1 MNAVNSESGP
11 WQPLVS
17 RVSNVLVLALFALA
31 VVLPKFALG
40 GLVLAAL
47 ITGLALWLGRGR
59 VVSDEAPNE
68 PSAGQSY
75 EVLDISR
82 DQPVGSGQAGRIARE
97 HNELLASMRG
107 ALSDLRHHAVQVA
120 VQSARLRKLTGEAQ
134 QSASKQE
141 EVSELIAQSSGEG
154 ATALEDITQRTGS
167 VSELNSR
174 NLDGVRESNQAL
186 SQVAERIRQVNDQLL
201 TFRETVA
208 GLSESAGKIGKI
220 LEMVQGFSDQTNL
233 LALNAAIEAARAG
246 EAGRGFA
253 VVADEVRQLAQKIAS
268 ATGDVHQIISDMDA
282 RVGRTEKDTELLLE
296 QTDQAREEVTSTASQ
311 FDDMLQYIEQAHAEL
326 LSITSSVEEVSITNR
341 QVHEH
346 GNEIHHLGRELA
358 REIAESDAY
367 SEQLRK
373 ATEAS
378 MALLARYRIGQGA
391 FEEILEARQTLA
403 AEFGDRLTDLA
414 QQGVDIFDRGYEPV
428 LNTWPQKYRTR
439 FVDRFKQAFQDLT
452 DRSKERFDGTVYS
465 LLIDVNGYIPVHHR
479 ATSQPITGDPEKDL
493 LYSRDQRLYNSNETE
508 KRRANH
514 TERFL
519 LQTYIRDTGEILN
532 DLSIPVYVDGK
543 HWGAVVMGFNPD
555 LLLAG
560 NSTIMP
566 PRAQRTDSVS
576 RKQGE
581 ADAQAGR
588 VIVPGCFR

>member
-1 MNAVNSESGP
+1 MIASNSERGS
-11 WQPLVS
+11 WLALVG
-17 RVSNVLVLALFALA
+17 RFNHLLVLALFALA
-31 VVLPKFALG
+31 VALP
-40 GLVLAAL
+40 
-47 ITGLALWLGRGR
+47 GLALAGLAVAVLVTLAGWGLGRDG
-59 VVSDEAPNE
+59 SAPGE
-68 PSAGQSY
+68 SLPRAGADPTG
-75 EVLDISR
+75 EVLDISE
-82 DQPVGSGQAGRIARE
+82 DQPVGAGQADRIARE

-134 QSASKQE
+134 QSATKQE
-141 EVSELIAQSSGEG
+141 EVSQLIAQSSGEG
-154 ATALEDITQRTGS
+154 ATALEDITERTGS

-174 NLDGVRESNQAL
+174 NLDGVRESNEAL
-186 SQVAERIRQVNDQLL
+186 SQVTERIRGVNDQLQN
-201 TFRETVA
+201 FRETVA

-268 ATGDVHQIISDMDA
+268 ATGDVHEIISDMDA
-282 RVGRTEKDTELLLE
+282 RVGRTEKDTEHLLV
-296 QTDQAREEVTSTASQ
+296 QTDQAREEVTSTAAQ

-346 GNEIHHLGRELA
+346 GNEIHQLGRELA
-358 REIAESDAY
+358 KEIAESDAY

-378 MALLARYRIGQGA
+378 MELLARYRIGRGA
-391 FEEILEARQTLA
+391 FEEILEARQELA
-403 AEFGDRLTDLA
+403 AEFEQRLTELA
-414 QQGVDIFDRGYEPV
+414 RQGVDIFDRRYEPIP
-428 LNTWPQKYRTR
+428 NTSPQKYRTS
-439 FVDRFKQAFQDLT
+439 FSDRFKQEFQDLT
-452 DRSKERFDGTVYS
+452 DQGKERFAGTVYS
-465 LLIDVNGYIPVHHR
+465 LLVDVKGYIPVHHR
-479 ATSQPITGDPEKDL
+479 ATSQAPTGDPEKDL
-493 LYSRDQRLYNSNETE
+493 LYSRHQRLYNANETE
-508 KRRANH
+508 IRRASH

-543 HWGAVVMGFNPD
+543 HWGAVIMGFNPD

-560 NSTIMP
+560 DNRS
-566 PRAQRTDSVS
+566 
-576 RKQGE
+576 
-581 ADAQAGR
+581 
-588 VIVPGCFR
+588 

>member
-1 MNAVNSESGP
+1 MNAVALESGP
-11 WQPLVS
+11 RQPLIC
-17 RVSNVLVLALFALA
+17 RVSNVLVLALFVLA
-31 VVLPKFALG
+31 VVVPEFALV
-40 GLVLAAL
+40 GLGLAVL
-47 ITGLALWLGRGR
+47 ITALAWWLGRDR
-59 VVSDEAPNE
+59 VA
-68 PSAGQSY
+68 SAETETESGAGHGQG
-75 EVLDISR
+75 VLDIST

-97 HNELLASMRG
+97 HNELLVSMRG

-134 QSASKQE
+134 QSARKQE

-186 SQVAERIRQVNDQLL
+186 SQAAERIRQANDQLL
-201 TFRETVA
+201 SFRETVA
-208 GLSESAGKIGKI
+208 GLSESSGKIGKI

-268 ATGDVHQIISDMDA
+268 ATGDVNQIISDMDS
-282 RVGRTEKDTELLLE
+282 RVSRTEKDTEQLLE
-296 QTDQAREEVTSTASQ
+296 QTGQAREEVTSTASQ
-311 FDDMLQYIEQAHAEL
+311 FDDMLQYIEQAHEEL

-346 GNEIHHLGRELA
+346 GNEIHQLGRELA

-373 ATEAS
+373 ATESS
-378 MALLARYRIGQGA
+378 MALLARYRIGRGA
-391 FEEILEARQTLA
+391 FEEILEERLTLA
-403 AEFGDRLTDLA
+403 AEFEGRLTELA
-414 QQGVDIFDRGYEPV
+414 EQGVDVFDRRYEPV
-428 LNTWPQKYRTR
+428 PNTWPQKYRTR
-439 FVDRFKQAFQDLT
+439 FVDRFKQVFQDLT

-465 LLIDVNGYIPVHHR
+465 LLVDANGYIPVHHKT
-479 ATSQPITGDPEKDL
+479 TSQPITGDHDKDL

-532 DLSIPVYVDGK
+532 DLSVPVYVNGK

-555 LLLAG
+555 LLLA
-560 NSTIMP
+560 
-566 PRAQRTDSVS
+566 
-576 RKQGE
+576 
-581 ADAQAGR
+581 AG
-588 VIVPGCFR
+588 

>member
-1 MNAVNSESGP
+1 MIASNSERAP
-11 WQPLVS
+11 WLPLIG
-17 RVSNVLVLALFALA
+17 RFHHLLVLLLFALA
-31 VVLPKFALG
+31 VVLPGFALT
-40 GLVLAAL
+40 GLVVAVLVTLVGWWFGA
-47 ITGLALWLGRGR
+47 GRSCR
-59 VVSDEAPNE
+59 EEAPA
-68 PSAGQSY
+68 SASATQSG
-75 EVLDISR
+75 EVLDISE
-82 DQPVGSGQAGRIARE
+82 DQPVGAGQAGRIARE

-134 QSASKQE
+134 QSATKQE
-141 EVSELIAQSSGEG
+141 EVSQLIAQSSGEG
-154 ATALEDITQRTGS
+154 ATALEDITERTGS

-174 NLDGVRESNQAL
+174 NLDGVRESNEAL
-186 SQVAERIRQVNDQLL
+186 SQVAERIREVNDQLQN
-201 TFRETVA
+201 FRETVA

-268 ATGDVHQIISDMDA
+268 ATGDVHEIISDMDT
-282 RVGRTEKDTELLLE
+282 RVGRTEKDTEQLLV
-296 QTDQAREEVTSTASQ
+296 QTDQAREEVTSTAAQ
-311 FDDMLQYIEQAHAEL
+311 FDNMLQYIEQAHAEL

-346 GNEIHHLGRELA
+346 GNEIHDLGRELA
-358 REIAESDAY
+358 KEIAESDAF

-378 MALLARYRIGQGA
+378 MELLARYRIGRGA
-391 FEEILEARQTLA
+391 FEEILEARQQLA
-403 AEFGDRLTDLA
+403 VEVEQRLTELA
-414 QQGVDIFDRGYEPV
+414 RQGVDIFDRRYEPIP
-428 LNTWPQKYRTR
+428 NTSPQKYRTS
-439 FVDRFKQAFQDLT
+439 FSDRFKREFQDLT
-452 DRSKERFDGTVYS
+452 DQSKERFTGTVYS
-465 LLIDVNGYIPVHHR
+465 LLVDVKGYIPVHHR
-479 ATSQPITGDPEKDL
+479 ATSQPPTGDPNKDL

-508 KRRANH
+508 TRRASH
-514 TERFL
+514 TKRFL

-543 HWGAVVMGFNPD
+543 HWGAVIMGFNPD

-560 NSTIMP
+560 
-566 PRAQRTDSVS
+566 D
-576 RKQGE
+576 
-581 ADAQAGR
+581 GR
-588 VIVPGCFR
+588 G

>member
-1 MNAVNSESGP
+1 MNATNSERG
-11 WQPLVS
+11 WQPPLIS
-17 RVSNVLVLALFALA
+17 RISSLLVLALFALA
-31 VVLPKFALG
+31 VILPGFAVA
-40 GLVLAAL
+40 GLVVAAGVTLAGWWFSRSRAV
-47 ITGLALWLGRGR
+47 G
-59 VVSDEAPNE
+59 DEAPSN
-68 PSAGQSY
+68 SAVVQGN
-75 EVLDISR
+75 EVLDISE
-82 DQPVGSGQAGRIARE
+82 DQPVGSGQAGRIATE

-120 VQSARLRKLTGEAQ
+120 VQSARLRKLTSEAQ
-134 QSASKQE
+134 QSATKQE
-141 EVSELIAQSSGEG
+141 EVSQLIAQSSGEG

-186 SQVAERIRQVNDQLL
+186 SQVAERIRQVNDQLQN
-201 TFRETVA
+201 FRETVA

-220 LEMVQGFSDQTNL
+220 LELVQGFSDQTNL

-268 ATGDVHQIISDMDA
+268 ATGDVHQIISDMDT
-282 RVGRTEKDTELLLE
+282 RVGRTEKDTEQLLE

-346 GNEIHHLGRELA
+346 GNEIHQLGRELA
-358 REIAESDAY
+358 KEIAESDTY

-378 MALLARYRIGQGA
+378 MELLARYRIGQGA

-403 AEFGDRLTDLA
+403 AEFEQRLTELA
-414 QQGVDIFDRGYEPV
+414 RQGVDIFDHRYEPV
-428 LNTWPQKYRTR
+428 PNTSPQKYRTG
-439 FVDRFKQAFQDLT
+439 FVDRFKKEFQDLT
-452 DRSKERFDGTVYS
+452 DQGKERFAGTVYS
-465 LLIDVNGYIPVHHR
+465 LLVDVKGYIPVHHR
-479 ATSQPITGDPEKDL
+479 ATSQPVTGDPEKDL

-508 KRRANH
+508 IRRSSH

-532 DLSIPVYVDGK
+532 DLSIPVYVNGK
-543 HWGAVVMGFNPD
+543 HWGAVIMGFNPD

-560 NSTIMP
+560 E
-566 PRAQRTDSVS
+566 S
-576 RKQGE
+576 RS
-581 ADAQAGR
+581 
-588 VIVPGCFR
+588 

>member
-1 MNAVNSESGP
+1 MNALNSESRP
-11 WQPLVS
+11 RQPLIC
-17 RVSNVLVLALFALA
+17 RVSSVLVLALFALA
-31 VVLPKFALG
+31 VALPEFALA
-40 GLVLAAL
+40 GLGLAAL
-47 ITGLALWLGRGR
+47 VTAGGWWLGRDR
-59 VVSDEAPNE
+59 VASAETPAELD
-68 PSAGQSY
+68 AGQSQA
-75 EVLDISR
+75 VLDISR

-97 HNELLASMRG
+97 HNELLTSMRG

-134 QSASKQE
+134 QSAHKQE

-174 NLDGVRESNQAL
+174 NLDGVRDSNQAL

-201 TFRETVA
+201 SFRETVA

-268 ATGDVHQIISDMDA
+268 ATGDVHQIISDMDS
-282 RVGRTEKDTELLLE
+282 RVGRTEKDTEQLLE

-311 FDDMLQYIEQAHAEL
+311 FDNMLQYIEQAHEEL
-326 LSITSSVEEVSITNR
+326 LSVTSSVEEVSITNR

-346 GNEIHHLGRELA
+346 GNEIQHLGRELA
-358 REIAESDAY
+358 EEIAESDAY
-367 SEQLRK
+367 SEQLRN

-403 AEFGDRLTDLA
+403 AEFEDRLTELA
-414 QQGVDIFDRGYEPV
+414 RQGVDIFDRHYEPV
-428 LNTWPQKYRTR
+428 PNTWPQKYRTR
-439 FVDRFKQAFQDLT
+439 FVDRFKQELQDLT
-452 DRSKERFDGTVYS
+452 DRSKERFDGTAYS
-465 LLIDVNGYIPVHHR
+465 LLLDVNGYLPVHHK
-479 ATSQPITGDPEKDL
+479 AASQPITGDPDKDL
-493 LYSRDQRLYNSNETE
+493 LYSRDRRLYYSNETE
-508 KRRANH
+508 KRRASH
-514 TERFL
+514 TEPFL

-560 NSTIMP
+560 
-566 PRAQRTDSVS
+566 
-576 RKQGE
+576 QG
-581 ADAQAGR
+581 R
-588 VIVPGCFR
+588 

>member
-1 MNAVNSESGP
+1 MNAVASEGRL
-11 WQPLVS
+11 WQPWAC
-17 RVSNVLVLALFALA
+17 RVSSVLVLALFAL
-31 VVLPKFALG
+31 VVVVPAFALIG
-40 GLVLAAL
+40 FGLAFL
-47 ITGLALWLGRGR
+47 ITGLAWWLGRDRPASAETQTDSG
-59 VVSDEAPNE
+59 
-68 PSAGQSY
+68 AGQG
-75 EVLDISR
+75 VLDISR

-97 HNELLASMRG
+97 HNELLVSMRS

-186 SQVAERIRQVNDQLL
+186 SQVAEQIRQVNDQLL
-201 TFRETVA
+201 TFRETVS

-268 ATGDVHQIISDMDA
+268 ATGDVNQIISDMDS
-282 RVGRTEKDTELLLE
+282 RVVRTEKDTAQLLE
-296 QTDQAREEVTSTASQ
+296 HTDQARKDVTSTASQ
-311 FDDMLQYIEQAHAEL
+311 FGDMLQYIEQAHEEL

-346 GNEIHHLGRELA
+346 GNQIHQLGRELA

-378 MALLARYRIGQGA
+378 MALLARYRIGRGA
-391 FEEILEARQTLA
+391 FEEILEERQALA
-403 AEFGDRLTDLA
+403 AEFENRLNELA
-414 QQGVDIFDRGYEPV
+414 QQGVDIFDRRYEPV
-428 LNTWPQKYRTR
+428 PNTWPQKYRTR
-439 FVDRFKQAFQDLT
+439 FVDRFKQALQDLT
-452 DRSKERFDGTVYS
+452 DRSKERFDGTIYS
-465 LLIDVNGYIPVHHR
+465 LLVDANGYIPVHHK
-479 ATSQPITGDPEKDL
+479 ATSQPITGDRDKDL
-493 LYSRDQRLYNSNETE
+493 LYSRDQRFYNSNETE
-508 KRRANH
+508 QRRASH

-532 DLSIPVYVDGK
+532 DLSIPVYVNGK

-555 LLLAG
+555 LLLTG
-560 NSTIMP
+560 N
-566 PRAQRTDSVS
+566 R
-576 RKQGE
+576 
-581 ADAQAGR
+581 
-588 VIVPGCFR
+588 

>member
-1 MNAVNSESGP
+1 MNAVASEGRL
-11 WQPLVS
+11 WQPWAC
-17 RVSNVLVLALFALA
+17 RVSSVLVLALFAL
-31 VVLPKFALG
+31 VVVVPAFALIG
-40 GLVLAAL
+40 FGLAFL
-47 ITGLALWLGRGR
+47 ITGLAWWLGRDRPASAETQTDSG
-59 VVSDEAPNE
+59 
-68 PSAGQSY
+68 AGQG
-75 EVLDISR
+75 VLDISR

-97 HNELLASMRG
+97 HNELLVSMRS

-186 SQVAERIRQVNDQLL
+186 SQVAEQIRQVNDQLL
-201 TFRETVA
+201 TFRETVS

-268 ATGDVHQIISDMDA
+268 ATGDVNQIISDMDS
-282 RVGRTEKDTELLLE
+282 RVVRTEKDTAQLLE
-296 QTDQAREEVTSTASQ
+296 HTDQARKDVTSTASQ
-311 FDDMLQYIEQAHAEL
+311 FGDMLQYIEQAHEEL

-346 GNEIHHLGRELA
+346 GNQIHQLGRELA

-378 MALLARYRIGQGA
+378 MALLARYRIGRGA
-391 FEEILEARQTLA
+391 FEEILEERQALA
-403 AEFGDRLTDLA
+403 AEFENRLNELA
-414 QQGVDIFDRGYEPV
+414 QQGVDIFDRRYEPV
-428 LNTWPQKYRTR
+428 PNTWPQKYRTR
-439 FVDRFKQAFQDLT
+439 FVDRFKQALQDLT
-452 DRSKERFDGTVYS
+452 DRSKERFDGTIYS
-465 LLIDVNGYIPVHHR
+465 LLVDANGYIPVHHK
-479 ATSQPITGDPEKDL
+479 ATSQPITGDRDKDL

-508 KRRANH
+508 QRRASH

-532 DLSIPVYVDGK
+532 DLSIPVYVNGK

-555 LLLAG
+555 LLLTG
-560 NSTIMP
+560 N
-566 PRAQRTDSVS
+566 R
-576 RKQGE
+576 
-581 ADAQAGR
+581 
-588 VIVPGCFR
+588 

>member
-1 MNAVNSESGP
+1 MIASNSERAP
-11 WQPLVS
+11 WLPLIG
-17 RVSNVLVLALFALA
+17 RFHHLLVLLLFALA
-31 VVLPKFALG
+31 VVLPGFALT
-40 GLVLAAL
+40 GLVVAVLVTLA
-47 ITGLALWLGRGR
+47 GWWLGAGR
-59 VVSDEAPNE
+59 SSREEAPA
-68 PSAGQSY
+68 SASATQTG
-75 EVLDISR
+75 EVLDISE
-82 DQPVGSGQAGRIARE
+82 DQPVGAGQAGRIARE

-134 QSASKQE
+134 QSATKQE
-141 EVSELIAQSSGEG
+141 EVSQLIAQSSGEG
-154 ATALEDITQRTGS
+154 ATALEDITERTGS

-174 NLDGVRESNQAL
+174 NLDGVRESNEAL
-186 SQVAERIRQVNDQLL
+186 SQVAERIREVNDQLQN
-201 TFRETVA
+201 FRETVA

-268 ATGDVHQIISDMDA
+268 ATGDVHEIISDMDT
-282 RVGRTEKDTELLLE
+282 RVGRTERDTEQLLV
-296 QTDQAREEVTSTASQ
+296 QTDQAREEVTSTAAQ
-311 FDDMLQYIEQAHAEL
+311 FDNMLQYIEQAHAEL

-346 GNEIHHLGRELA
+346 GNEIHDLGRELA
-358 REIAESDAY
+358 KEIAESDAF

-378 MALLARYRIGQGA
+378 MELLARYRIGRGA
-391 FEEILEARQTLA
+391 FEEILEARQQLA
-403 AEFGDRLTDLA
+403 AEVEQRLTELA
-414 QQGVDIFDRGYEPV
+414 RQGVDIFDRRYEPIP
-428 LNTWPQKYRTR
+428 NTSPQKYRTS
-439 FVDRFKQAFQDLT
+439 FSDRFKREFQDLT
-452 DRSKERFDGTVYS
+452 DQSKERFTGTVYS
-465 LLIDVNGYIPVHHR
+465 LLVDVKGYIPVHHR
-479 ATSQPITGDPEKDL
+479 ATSQPPTGDPNKDL

-508 KRRANH
+508 TRRASH

-543 HWGAVVMGFNPD
+543 HWGAVIMGFNPD

-560 NSTIMP
+560 
-566 PRAQRTDSVS
+566 D
-576 RKQGE
+576 
-581 ADAQAGR
+581 GR
-588 VIVPGCFR
+588 G

>member
-1 MNAVNSESGP
+1 MNAVALESRQGP
-11 WQPLVS
+11 SWLS

-31 VVLPKFALG
+31 VMVPDFAQAGLG
-40 GLVLAAL
+40 LAAL
-47 ITGLALWLGRGR
+47 ITVLAWWLGRDR
-59 VVSDEAPNE
+59 VASAETPAAPD
-68 PSAGQSY
+68 AGQGPG
-75 EVLDISR
+75 VLDISR

-134 QSASKQE
+134 QSARKQE

-186 SQVAERIRQVNDQLL
+186 SHVAERIGQVNNQLL
-201 TFRETVA
+201 SFRETVA
-208 GLSESAGKIGKI
+208 GLSDSAGKIGKI
-220 LEMVQGFSDQTNL
+220 LELVQGFSDQTNL

-268 ATGDVHQIISDMDA
+268 ATGDVNQIISDMDS
-282 RVGRTEKDTELLLE
+282 RVGRTEKDTEQLLE
-296 QTDQAREEVTSTASQ
+296 QTVQAREEVTSTAAQ
-311 FDDMLQYIEQAHAEL
+311 FDDMLQYIEQAHDEL

-346 GNEIHHLGRELA
+346 GNEIHQLGRELA
-358 REIAESDAY
+358 GEIAESDAY

-378 MALLARYRIGQGA
+378 MALLARYRIGRGA
-391 FEEILEARQTLA
+391 FEEILEERQTLA
-403 AEFGDRLTDLA
+403 AEFEDRLTELA
-414 QQGVDIFDRGYEPV
+414 QQGVDIFDRHYEPV

-439 FVDRFKQAFQDLT
+439 FVDRFKKAFQDLT

-465 LLIDVNGYIPVHHR
+465 LLVDVNGYIAVHHR
-479 ATSQPITGDPEKDL
+479 ATSQPITGDHDKDL

-508 KRRANH
+508 KRRASH
-514 TERFL
+514 TDRFL

-532 DLSIPVYVDGK
+532 DLSIPVHVNGK

-560 NSTIMP
+560 N
-566 PRAQRTDSVS
+566 
-576 RKQGE
+576 
-581 ADAQAGR
+581 GR
-588 VIVPGCFR
+588 D

>member
-1 MNAVNSESGP
+1 MNSVASESGSR
-11 WQPLVS
+11 QPLAG
-17 RVSNVLVLALFALA
+17 RISNVLVLALFALV
-31 VVLPKFALG
+31 VVLPAFALV
-40 GLVLAAL
+40 GLGLAAL
-47 ITGLALWLGRGR
+47 VTAVTWWLGRDR
-59 VVSDEAPNE
+59 VVSAEAPAE
-68 PSAGQSY
+68 PGAGQSQ

-82 DQPVGSGQAGRIARE
+82 DQPIGSGQAGRIARE

-120 VQSARLRKLTGEAQ
+120 VQSARLRKLTGQAQ
-134 QSASKQE
+134 QSARKQE

-154 ATALEDITQRTGS
+154 ATALEDITRRTGS

-186 SQVAERIRQVNDQLL
+186 SQVAERIGQVNDQLL

-268 ATGDVHQIISDMDA
+268 ATGDVHQIISDMDS
-282 RVGRTEKDTELLLE
+282 RVGRTENDTAQLLE
-296 QTDQAREEVTSTASQ
+296 QTDQAREEVTSTAAQ
-311 FDDMLQYIEQAHAEL
+311 FADMLQYIEQAHEEL
-326 LSITSSVEEVSITNR
+326 LSVTASVEEVSVTNH

-346 GNEIHHLGRELA
+346 GNEIHQLGRELA
-358 REIAESDAY
+358 EEIAESDAY
-367 SEQLRK
+367 SEQLRE
-373 ATEAS
+373 ATEAA
-378 MALLARYRIGQGA
+378 MALLAGYRIGRGA
-391 FEEILEARQTLA
+391 FEEILEERQKLA
-403 AEFGDRLTDLA
+403 AEFESGLTELA
-414 QQGVDIFDRGYEPV
+414 RQGVNIFDRHYEPV
-428 LNTWPQKYRTR
+428 PNTWPQKYRTR
-439 FVDRFKQAFQDLT
+439 FVDRFKQAFQELT

-465 LLIDVNGYIPVHHR
+465 LLLDANGYIPVHHK
-479 ATSQPITGDPEKDL
+479 ATSQPITGDPDKDL
-493 LYSRDQRLYNSNETE
+493 LYSRDLRLYNSNETE

-543 HWGAVVMGFNPD
+543 HWGAVVLGFNPD

-560 NSTIMP
+560 
-566 PRAQRTDSVS
+566 R
-576 RKQGE
+576 
-581 ADAQAGR
+581 
-588 VIVPGCFR
+588 

>member
-1 MNAVNSESGP
+1 MIASNSERAP
-11 WQPLVS
+11 WLPLIG
-17 RVSNVLVLALFALA
+17 RFHHLLVLLLFALA
-31 VVLPKFALG
+31 VVLPGFALT
-40 GLVLAAL
+40 GLVVAVLVTLA
-47 ITGLALWLGRGR
+47 GWWLGAGR
-59 VVSDEAPNE
+59 SSREEAPA
-68 PSAGQSY
+68 SASATQSG
-75 EVLDISR
+75 EVLDISE
-82 DQPVGSGQAGRIARE
+82 DQPVGAGQAGRIARE

-134 QSASKQE
+134 QSATKQE
-141 EVSELIAQSSGEG
+141 EVSQLIAQSSGEG
-154 ATALEDITQRTGS
+154 ATALEDITERTGS

-174 NLDGVRESNQAL
+174 NLDGVRESNEAL
-186 SQVAERIRQVNDQLL
+186 SQVAERIREVNDQLQN
-201 TFRETVA
+201 FRETVA

-268 ATGDVHQIISDMDA
+268 ATGDVHEIISDMDT
-282 RVGRTEKDTELLLE
+282 RVGRTEKDTEQLLV
-296 QTDQAREEVTSTASQ
+296 QTDQAREEVTSTAAQ
-311 FDDMLQYIEQAHAEL
+311 FDNMLQYIEQAHAEL

-346 GNEIHHLGRELA
+346 GNEIHDLGRELA
-358 REIAESDAY
+358 KEIAESDAF

-378 MALLARYRIGQGA
+378 MELLARYRIGRGA
-391 FEEILEARQTLA
+391 FEEILEARQQLA
-403 AEFGDRLTDLA
+403 AEVEQRLTELA
-414 QQGVDIFDRGYEPV
+414 GQGVDIFDRRYEPIP
-428 LNTWPQKYRTR
+428 NTSPQKYRTS
-439 FVDRFKQAFQDLT
+439 FSDRFKREFQDLT
-452 DRSKERFDGTVYS
+452 DQSKERFTGTVYS
-465 LLIDVNGYIPVHHR
+465 LLVDVKGYIPVHHR
-479 ATSQPITGDPEKDL
+479 ATSQPPTGDPNKDL
-493 LYSRDQRLYNSNETE
+493 LYSRDQRLYNSNVTET
-508 KRRANH
+508 RRASH

-543 HWGAVVMGFNPD
+543 HWGAVIMGFNPD

-560 NSTIMP
+560 
-566 PRAQRTDSVS
+566 D
-576 RKQGE
+576 
-581 ADAQAGR
+581 GR
-588 VIVPGCFR
+588 G

>member
-1 MNAVNSESGP
+1 MIASNLERGSWLA
-11 WQPLVS
+11 LVG
-17 RVSNVLVLALFALA
+17 RFNHLLVLALFALA
-31 VVLPKFALG
+31 VVLP
-40 GLVLAAL
+40 
-47 ITGLALWLGRGR
+47 GLALAGLVVAVLVTLAGWGLGRGASVPGESLPR
-59 VVSDEAPNE
+59 
-68 PSAGQSY
+68 AGADQSG
-75 EVLDISR
+75 EVLDISE

-134 QSASKQE
+134 QSATKQE
-141 EVSELIAQSSGEG
+141 EVSQLIAQSSGEG
-154 ATALEDITQRTGS
+154 AAALEDITERTGS

-174 NLDGVRESNQAL
+174 NLDGVRESNEAL
-186 SQVAERIRQVNDQLL
+186 SQVTERIRGVNDQLQN
-201 TFRETVA
+201 FRETVA
-208 GLSESAGKIGKI
+208 GLSESAGKIGQI

-268 ATGDVHQIISDMDA
+268 ATGDVHEIISDMDA
-282 RVGRTEKDTELLLE
+282 RVGRTEKDTEQLLL
-296 QTDQAREEVTSTASQ
+296 QTDQAREEVTSTAAQ

-346 GNEIHHLGRELA
+346 GNEIHQLGRELA
-358 REIAESDAY
+358 KEIAESDAY

-378 MALLARYRIGQGA
+378 MELLARYRIGRGA
-391 FEEILEARQTLA
+391 FEEILEARQELA
-403 AEFGDRLTDLA
+403 AEFEQRLTELA
-414 QQGVDIFDRGYEPV
+414 RQGVDIFDRRYEPIP
-428 LNTWPQKYRTR
+428 NTSPQKYRTS
-439 FVDRFKQAFQDLT
+439 FSDRFKQEFQDLT
-452 DRSKERFDGTVYS
+452 DQGKERFAGTVYS
-465 LLIDVNGYIPVHHR
+465 LLVDVKGYIPVHHR
-479 ATSQPITGDPEKDL
+479 ATSQAPTGDPEKDL
-493 LYSRDQRLYNSNETE
+493 LYSRHQRLYNSNETE
-508 KRRANH
+508 VRRASH

-543 HWGAVVMGFNPD
+543 HWGAVIMGFNPD

-560 NSTIMP
+560 
-566 PRAQRTDSVS
+566 
-576 RKQGE
+576 
-581 ADAQAGR
+581 
-588 VIVPGCFR
+588 